1 MPKFSG
7 RFPALASRDFF
18 IFWVGQF
25 VSLIG
30 TWMQNTTLPYLAYR
44 LTGRP
49 LDLGIV
55 GFSITLPTL
64 LLALPGGV
72 LVEHL
77 DKRRTVIVMQTI
89 EMIQAFVLAFLAL
102 TGVIQIWHLI
112 LLSFVLGSATTIE
125 ITARQAMLIELV
137 GKPALPNAI
146 ALQSTIFN
154 AARVLGPSL
163 TAVVLVLAKN
173 QGEGWAFFING
184 VSFLFVI
191 VGLFFVR
198 TPYKVNAASIENGKR
213 NMMVGQSPTMMAGQS
228 PTMMAGQSPTMMA
241 GQSPTMMAGQSPTM
255 MAEFSEGQRYIL
267 GNASVTLIV
276 LMAAVIGFFGF
287 PFGQQIPAVARDVLK
302 QFGDTETI
310 VKARTS
316 ALYIA
321 QGVGALVSSLLI
333 SAFSDMKR
341 KGLLLAFGQF
351 IFAIV
356 LIGIA
361 FTKSLPLTL
370 VLIMLL
376 GLSIVTQLAMM
387 NTLIQLEVPDAL
399 RGRVFSTYLWALQ
412 GVAPFGS
419 LFIGWVAQTW
429 NVPLAALICGGM
441 CLLAA
446 ILIHSLN
453 PTFRQSVS

>member
-1 MPKFSG
+1 
-7 RFPALASRDFF
+7 L
-18 IFWVGQF
+18 
-25 VSLIG
+25 
-30 TWMQNTTLPYLAYR
+30 
-44 LTGRP
+44 
-49 LDLGIV
+49 V
-55 GFSITLPTL
+55 GFSATLPTL

-72 LVEHL
+72 LVERL
-77 DKRRTVIVMQTI
+77 DKRRIVIVMQTI
-89 EMIQAFVLAFLAL
+89 EMIQAFALAFLAL
-102 TGVIQIWHLI
+102 AGVIQIWHI
-112 LLSFVLGSATTIE
+112 IILSFVLGAASAIE

-146 ALQSTIFN
+146 ALQTTIFN

-163 TAVVLVLAKN
+163 TAVVLMLVKN
-173 QGEGWAFFING
+173 QGEGWAFFTNG

-198 TPYKVNAASIENGKR
+198 TPYKVNAAAQANGKR
-213 NMMVGQSPTMMAGQS
+213 S
-228 PTMMAGQSPTMMA
+228 
-241 GQSPTMMAGQSPTM
+241 M

-267 GNASVTLIV
+267 GNATVVLII

-321 QGVGALVSSLLI
+321 QGVGALAAALI
-333 SAFSDMKR
+333 ISIYSDIKR
-341 KGLLLAFGQF
+341 KGLLLAIGQF
-351 IFAIV
+351 IFAIA

-361 FTKSLPLTL
+361 LTRSLTL
-370 VLIMLL
+370 ALGLIMLL
-376 GLSIVTQLAMM
+376 GLSIVTQLATM
-387 NTLIQLEVPDAL
+387 NILIQVAAPDAL

-429 NVPLAALICGGM
+429 NVPLAALICGGV

-446 ILIHSLN
+446 VLIHALN
-453 PTFRQSVS
+453 PTFRRNAS

>member
-1 MPKFSG
+1 MSKFSG
-7 RFPALASRDFF
+7 RFPAFASRDFS

-25 VSLIG
+25 ISLIG

-44 LTGRP
+44 LSGRP
-49 LDLGIV
+49 LDLGLV
-55 GFSITLPTL
+55 GFSATLPTL

-72 LVEHL
+72 LVERL
-77 DKRRTVIVMQTI
+77 DKRRIVIVMQTI
-89 EMIQAFVLAFLAL
+89 EMIQAFALAFLAL
-102 TGVIQIWHLI
+102 AGVIQIWHI
-112 LLSFVLGSATTIE
+112 IILSFVLGAASAIE

-146 ALQSTIFN
+146 ALQTTIFN

-163 TAVVLVLAKN
+163 TAVVLVLVKN

-198 TPYKVNAASIENGKR
+198 TPYKVNAADQANGKR
-213 NMMVGQSPTMMAGQS
+213 S
-228 PTMMAGQSPTMMA
+228 
-241 GQSPTMMAGQSPTM
+241 M

-267 GNASVTLIV
+267 GNAAVVLII

-321 QGVGALVSSLLI
+321 QGVGALAAALI
-333 SAFSDMKR
+333 ISIYSDIKR
-341 KGLLLAFGQF
+341 KGLLLAIGQF
-351 IFAIV
+351 IFAFA

-361 FTKSLPLTL
+361 LTRSLTL
-370 VLIMLL
+370 VLGLIVLL
-376 GLSIVTQLAMM
+376 GLSIVTQLATM
-387 NTLIQLEVPDAL
+387 NILIQVAVPDAL

-429 NVPLAALICGGM
+429 NVPLAALICGGV

-446 ILIHSLN
+446 ILIHALN
-453 PTFRQSVS
+453 PTFRRNAS

>member
-1 MPKFSG
+1 MSKFSS
-7 RFPALASRDFF
+7 RFPAFASRDFS

-25 VSLIG
+25 ISLIG

-44 LTGRP
+44 LSGRP
-49 LDLGIV
+49 LDLGLV
-55 GFSITLPTL
+55 GFSATLPTL

-72 LVEHL
+72 LVERL
-77 DKRRTVIVMQTI
+77 DKRRIVIVMQTI
-89 EMIQAFVLAFLAL
+89 EMIQAFALAFLAL
-102 TGVIQIWHLI
+102 AGVIQIWHI
-112 LLSFVLGSATTIE
+112 IILSFVLGAASAIE

-146 ALQSTIFN
+146 ALQTTIFN

-163 TAVVLVLAKN
+163 TAVVLVLVKN

-198 TPYKVNAASIENGKR
+198 TPYKVNAADQANGKR
-213 NMMVGQSPTMMAGQS
+213 S
-228 PTMMAGQSPTMMA
+228 
-241 GQSPTMMAGQSPTM
+241 M

-267 GNASVTLIV
+267 GNAAVVLII

-321 QGVGALVSSLLI
+321 QGVGALTAALI
-333 SAFSDMKR
+333 ISIYSDIKR
-341 KGLLLAFGQF
+341 KGLLLAIGQF
-351 IFAIV
+351 IFAIA

-361 FTKSLPLTL
+361 LTRSFPLAL
-370 VLIMLL
+370 GLIVLL
-376 GLSIVTQLAMM
+376 GLSIVTQLATM
-387 NTLIQLEVPDAL
+387 NILIQIAVPDAL

-429 NVPLAALICGGM
+429 NVPLAALICGGV

-446 ILIHSLN
+446 VLIHTLN
-453 PTFRQSVS
+453 PTFWRNAS

>member
-1 MPKFSG
+1 MSKFSG
-7 RFPALASRDFF
+7 RFPAFASRDFS

-25 VSLIG
+25 ISLIG

-44 LTGRP
+44 LSGRP
-49 LDLGIV
+49 LDLGLV
-55 GFSITLPTL
+55 GFSATLPTL

-72 LVEHL
+72 LIERL
-77 DKRRTVIVMQTI
+77 DKRRIVIVMQTI
-89 EMIQAFVLAFLAL
+89 EMIQAFALAFLAL
-102 TGVIQIWHLI
+102 AGVIQIWHI
-112 LLSFVLGSATTIE
+112 IILSFVLGSASAIE

-146 ALQSTIFN
+146 ALQTTIFN

-163 TAVVLVLAKN
+163 TAVVLVLVKN

-198 TPYKVNAASIENGKR
+198 TPYKVNTAAQATGKR
-213 NMMVGQSPTMMAGQS
+213 S
-228 PTMMAGQSPTMMA
+228 
-241 GQSPTMMAGQSPTM
+241 M

-267 GNASVTLIV
+267 GNAAVALII

-287 PFGQQIPAVARDVLK
+287 PFSQQIPAVARDVLK
-302 QFGDTETI
+302 HFGDTEMI

-321 QGVGALVSSLLI
+321 QGVGALAAALI
-333 SAFSDMKR
+333 ISIYSDIKR
-341 KGLLLAFGQF
+341 KGLLLAIGQF
-351 IFAIV
+351 IFAIA
-356 LIGIA
+356 LIGIG
-361 FTKSLPLTL
+361 FTRSLSLAL
-370 VLIMLL
+370 GLIVLL
-376 GLSIVTQLAMM
+376 GWAIVAQLAMM

-429 NVPLAALICGGM
+429 NVPLAALICGGV

-446 ILIHSLN
+446 VLIHALN
-453 PTFRQSVS
+453 PTFRRNAS

>member
-1 MPKFSG
+1 MSKFTG
-7 RFPALASRDFF
+7 RFPAFASRDFS

-25 VSLIG
+25 ISLIG

-44 LTGRP
+44 LSGRP
-49 LDLGIV
+49 LDLGLI
-55 GFSITLPTL
+55 GFSATLPTL

-72 LVEHL
+72 LVERL
-77 DKRRTVIVMQTI
+77 DKRRIVIVMQTI
-89 EMIQAFVLAFLAL
+89 EMIQAFALAFLAL
-102 TGVIQIWHLI
+102 AGVIQIWHI
-112 LLSFVLGSATTIE
+112 VILSFVLGSASAIE

-146 ALQSTIFN
+146 ALQTTIFN

-163 TAVVLVLAKN
+163 TAVVLVLVKN

-198 TPYKVNAASIENGKR
+198 TPYKVNAAAQATGKR
-213 NMMVGQSPTMMAGQS
+213 SMMVGQL
-228 PTMMAGQSPTMMA
+228 
-241 GQSPTMMAGQSPTM
+241 PTM

-267 GNASVTLIV
+267 GNAAVALII

-287 PFGQQIPAVARDVLK
+287 PFSQQIPAVARDVLK
-302 QFGDTETI
+302 QFGDTEMI

-321 QGVGALVSSLLI
+321 QGVGALAAALI
-333 SAFSDMKR
+333 ISIYSDIKR
-341 KGLLLAFGQF
+341 KGLLLAIGQF
-351 IFAIV
+351 IFAIA
-356 LIGIA
+356 LIGIG
-361 FTKSLPLTL
+361 FTRSLSLAL
-370 VLIMLL
+370 GLIVLL
-376 GLSIVTQLAMM
+376 GWAIVAQLAMM

-429 NVPLAALICGGM
+429 NVPLAALICGGV

-446 ILIHSLN
+446 VLIHALN
-453 PTFRQSVS
+453 PTFRRNAS

>member
-1 MPKFSG
+1 MSKFTS
-7 RFPALASRDFF
+7 RFPAFASRDFS

-25 VSLIG
+25 LSLIG

-49 LDLGIV
+49 LDLGLI
-55 GFSITLPTL
+55 GFSSTLPTL

-72 LVEHL
+72 LVERM
-77 DKRRTVIVMQTI
+77 DKRRIVIVMQAI
-89 EMIQAFVLAFLAL
+89 EMFQAFALAYLAL
-102 TGVIQIWHLI
+102 AGIIQIWHII
-112 LLSFVLGSATTIE
+112 LLSFVLGAASAIE

-137 GKPALPNAI
+137 GKAALPNAI
-146 ALQSTIFN
+146 ALQTTIFN

-163 TAVVLVLAKN
+163 TAVVLVLIKN
-173 QGEGWAFFING
+173 QGEGWAFFINA

-191 VGLFFVR
+191 IGLFFVR
-198 TPYKVNAASIENGKR
+198 TPYKVNTAAQANGKR
-213 NMMVGQSPTMMAGQS
+213 S
-228 PTMMAGQSPTMMA
+228 
-241 GQSPTMMAGQSPTM
+241 M

-267 GNASVTLIV
+267 GNATVALVV

-302 QFGDTETI
+302 QIGDTETI
-310 VKARTS
+310 IKARTS

-321 QGVGALVSSLLI
+321 QGVGALVSAIFI
-333 SAFSDMKR
+333 SAFSDIKR
-341 KGLLLAFGQF
+341 KGFLLAIGQF
-351 IFAIV
+351 IFAIA

-361 FTKSLPLTL
+361 LTRSPTL
-370 VLIMLL
+370 AMGLIVLL
-376 GLSIVTQLAMM
+376 GWAIVTQLAMM
-387 NTLIQLEVPDAL
+387 NILIQIAVPDAL

-419 LFIGWVAQTW
+419 LFIGWVAQAW
-429 NVPLAALICGGM
+429 NVPLSALICGGV

-453 PTFRQSVS
+453 PAFRRSVF

>member
-1 MPKFSG
+1 MSKFSSH
-7 RFPALASRDFF
+7 FPAFASRDFS

-25 VSLIG
+25 ISLIG
-30 TWMQNTTLPYLAYR
+30 TWMQNTTLPYLAYS
-44 LTGRP
+44 LSGRP
-49 LDLGIV
+49 LDLGLI
-55 GFSITLPTL
+55 GFSATLPTL

-72 LVEHL
+72 LVERL
-77 DKRRTVIVMQTI
+77 DKRRIVIVMQTI
-89 EMIQAFVLAFLAL
+89 EMIQAFALAFLAL
-102 TGVIQIWHLI
+102 AGVIQIWHI
-112 LLSFVLGSATTIE
+112 VILSFVLGSASVIE

-146 ALQSTIFN
+146 ALQTTIFN

-163 TAVVLVLAKN
+163 TAVVLVLVKN

-198 TPYKVNAASIENGKR
+198 TPYKVNAAAQATGKR
-213 NMMVGQSPTMMAGQS
+213 SMMVGQL
-228 PTMMAGQSPTMMA
+228 
-241 GQSPTMMAGQSPTM
+241 PTM

-267 GNASVTLIV
+267 GNATVALIV

-321 QGVGALVSSLLI
+321 QGVGALAAALI
-333 SAFSDMKR
+333 ISIYSDIKR
-341 KGLLLAFGQF
+341 KGLLLAIGQF
-351 IFAIV
+351 IFAIA

-361 FTKSLPLTL
+361 LTRSLTL
-370 VLIMLL
+370 ALGLIVLL
-376 GLSIVTQLAMM
+376 GLSIVTQLATM
-387 NTLIQLEVPDAL
+387 NILIQVAVPDAL

-429 NVPLAALICGGM
+429 NVPLAALICGGV

-446 ILIHSLN
+446 VIIHTLN
-453 PTFRQSVS
+453 PTFWRNAS